1 MQKIKNLVFSI
12 IAKLEYV
19 DYALVILL
27 YIIGAVMTILG
38 MPWLTLGIFALH
50 LFETI
55 TIGIGLGRRAGEGII
70 YSIVMCMMFGFTWW
84 IPLKVKNN
92 L

>member
-55 TIGIGLGRRAGEGII
+55 TIGIRLGRRAGEGII

>member
-1 MQKIKNLVFSI
+1 MKNTLFSL
-12 IAKLEYV
+12 IAKMEYGL
-19 DYALVILL
+19 YASVIVL
-27 YIIGAVMTILG
+27 YVIGAVMTILG

-55 TIGIGLGRRAGEGII
+55 TIGIGVGRAAGEGLI

-84 IPLKVKNN
+84 IPTKVKNN
-92 L
+92 I